1 MTSAPMRLTKRFSPF
16 FSILISIDLKMAGPP
31 YRIQLMIYHLKK
43 KKKNWYR
50 GGKREEMEIKRRS
63 LITNRLNLLV
73 GRQQQTAKE
82 FLFPKE
88 VAQYGASV

>member
-1 MTSAPMRLTKRFSPF
+1 
-16 FSILISIDLKMAGPP
+16 
-31 YRIQLMIYHLKK
+31 
-43 KKKNWYR
+43 
-50 GGKREEMEIKRRS
+50 MEIKRRS

-82 FLFPKE
+82 FPFPKE